1 MRTNQMSF
9 SRRTFVRSAALLAAG
24 NAAGLGPLGMLNA
37 AAQSGAQNGSGYKA
51 LVCVFL
57 SGGNDANNMFVPFD
71 AQGYANYAAL
81 RGPVALAQS
90 ALLQTATL
98 PGFALHPSLRNVRG
112 LIDGGSAAV
121 VANVGTLTQ
130 PITRAQYLAGGTTPW
145 NLFSHLDQTQEWQN
159 ASNSGEMHSGW
170 AGRIADAL
178 STQYNPNASIPMVTS
193 VSGDALLCDGANTSA
208 LTVTPGQLGMGTC
221 SAGALCAAR
230 ASAQQALLTL
240 NSGVSLVQADNGIT
254 SNAFRYASALAT
266 AAQSVQPLKTAFPAG
281 NGLATQLQQVAQ
293 IMQIRSALGTNRQIF
308 FCNLGS
314 FDTHGSQLA
323 VHASLLSTLDAA
335 LASFQ
340 QATAELGLA
349 NQVTTFT
356 MSEFS
361 RALQPNSSDGTDHA
375 WGSHHLV
382 LGGAVKGGALYGTYP
397 TLALNGPDDSGS
409 NGRWI
414 PSTASSQYGATLAK
428 WFGVAPSQMSAIF
441 PALAEFPTHDL
452 GFLA

>member
-1 MRTNQMSF
+1 MRLN
-9 SRRTFVRSAALLAAG
+9 RRTFVRSAALLAAG
-24 NAAGLGPLGMLNA
+24 NAAGLGPMGMLNA
-37 AAQSGAQNGSGYKA
+37 AAQSRSGGDYKA
-51 LVCVFL
+51 LVCIFL
-57 SGGNDANNMFVPFD
+57 SGGNDANNMLVPFD
-71 AQGYANYAAL
+71 TGGYANYAAL

-90 ALLQTATL
+90 SLLGSASL
-98 PGFALHPSLRNVRG
+98 PGFALHPSLPNVRSM
-112 LIDGGSAAV
+112 IDGGSAAV

-130 PITRAQYLAGGTTPW
+130 PLTRAQYMAGAATPW

-159 ASNSGEMHSGW
+159 SSISGETHSGW
-170 AGRIADAL
+170 AGRIADSL

-193 VSGDALLCDGANTSA
+193 VSGDALLCDGATTSA
-208 LTVTPGQLGMGTC
+208 FTVTPGQLGMGNC

-254 SNAFRYASALAT
+254 SNAFRYASALAE
-266 AAQSVQPLKTAFPAG
+266 AAQSVQPLKTVFPSG
-281 NGLATQLQQVAQ
+281 NGLTNQLQQVAQ
-293 IMQIRSALGTNRQIF
+293 IMQIRSALGVNRQIF

-314 FDTHGSQLA
+314 FDTHGSQIG
-323 VHASLLSTLDAA
+323 VHAALLRALDAA

-340 QATAELGLA
+340 QATLELGLA
-349 NQVTTFT
+349 KEVTTFT

-397 TLALNGPDDSGS
+397 TLALSGPDDSGG

-414 PSTASSQYGATLAK
+414 PTTASSQYGATLAK
-428 WFGVAPSQMSAIF
+428 WFGVAPSLMTSV
-441 PALAEFPTHDL
+441 FPTLAGFSTQDL